1 MALVSIPNTFTV
13 GQTIV
18 ASAHNQNFSVIY
30 SDYDGNIDNTNISA
44 SAAIADTKLAQI
56 TTASKVSGASLT
68 LLTSIV
74 SGAGLIPVANIDT
87 GTTANK
93 IVILNGSAQLP
104 AVSGALLTNL
114 TATLGSILDYG
125 TSLTTGTS
133 KTQSSVKMAWGQ
145 ATLTTGL
152 AQITNLPFTSST
164 SYQVTL
170 TRVLNTDITQEV
182 QIKSYD
188 SGSAFTIRDSLN
200 GASVVSWIAV
210 GS

>member
-125 TSLTTGTS
+125 TSLTAGTS
-133 KTQSSVKMAWGQ
+133 KAQNTLRIVYGQ

-200 GASVVSWIAV
+200 GSSVVSWIAV
-210 GS
+210 GT